1 MKKILKID
9 NDEILPEFKE
19 VLGQYYEEFKDNDKF
34 HREKKAEKRKKKSE
48 ATKRKKIKEIHLKF
62 IKEYIDNENNK
73 ESVCLRTLVKLL

>member
-19 VLGQYYEEFKDNDKF
+19 VLGQYYEEFKDNHKF